1 VSAVHWHRLKRG
13 WLQAVSA
20 IAANAYLP
28 GFLRGLIYRG
38 RTKALCVPFLNC
50 YSCPGALGA
59 CPVGAFQSLAAAA
72 GQRVSFYVL
81 GFVTAVGAASG
92 RLVCGW
98 LCPFGAIQDLLGR
111 RAPRRRLPAYISGLR
126 YVFLLLTVALPF
138 IIVTP
143 LGSEPYFCK
152 YVCPAGTLEAGIP
165 LAIANP
171 GIRAALGALFSWKAA
186 VLAFFIAASFL
197 VYRPFC
203 RTTCPLGAFYGLFNP
218 VALSRLAVKREEC
231 TACGR
236 CTAAC
241 PLGIDV
247 ASTPNSPDCIRCLD
261 CTRACPTGA
270 LRLRPVAQQADGQRK
285 EEIRT

>member
-1 VSAVHWHRLKRG
+1 MHRHRLKRR
-13 WLQAVSA
+13 WLQAASA

-28 GFLRGLIYRG
+28 GFLRGVIYRG

-59 CPVGAFQSLAAAA
+59 CPVGAFQALAAGAA
-72 GQRVSFYVL
+72 QRVSLYVL

-111 RAPRRRLPAYISGLR
+111 RAARRSLPAYVSGLR
-126 YVFLLLTVALPF
+126 YLVLLLTAALPF
-138 IIVTP
+138 IIVSP
-143 LGSEPYFCK
+143 LGREPYFCK
-152 YVCPAGTLEAGIP
+152 YICPAGTLEAGIP
-165 LAIANP
+165 LAVANP
-171 GIRAALGALFSWKAA
+171 SIRAALGALFTWKAA
-186 VLAFFIAASFL
+186 LLALFIAASFL
-197 VYRPFC
+197 IYRPFC

-218 VALSRLAVKREEC
+218 IAVSRLEVRHDDC
-231 TACGR
+231 TSCGR
-236 CTAAC
+236 CSAVC

-247 ASTPNSPDCIRCLD
+247 VRTPNSPDCIRCLD

-270 LRLRPVAQQADGQRK
+270 LRLRRVGQRTDGQPK